1 MGVEGKW
8 KGLGW
13 GGDCGGSRGDG
24 GSGDTCVGNG
34 TREEYLVVVG
44 MAKGYKLL
52 VTFKKISFLCSYF
65 SDDRRGKWDKGQ
77 KIQLTRDQSKIF
89 LAGV

>member
-1 MGVEGKW
+1 MCGKW
-8 KGLGW
+8 HPGGIFGGGGGGGGGGGW
-13 GGDCGGSRGDG
+13 
-24 GSGDTCVGNG
+24 
-34 TREEYLVVVG
+34 LLVG

-52 VTFKKISFLCSYF
+52 VTSKKIFFLCSYF

-77 KIQLTRDQSKIF
+77 KIQLTRDQNKIF

>member
-1 MGVEGKW
+1 MGGEGKW

-44 MAKGYKLL
+44 GVVVGGNGQGIQTACYIQKKTSCALTLATIGEVNGTKGKR
-52 VTFKKISFLCSYF
+52 SS
-65 SDDRRGKWDKGQ
+65 
-77 KIQLTRDQSKIF
+77 
-89 LAGV
+89 